1 MIIYAKNTLTESFL
15 TLKFIFHGWVFGACD
30 RSILSHGLLHRKLS
44 ILNNLLQDNLIHY
57 GLLDWPKK
65 TIFGLIFISLWTC
78 PHSSFRLWKHTNT
91 VQGCILPFFFPGQ
104 IRRTRVKSCQAAYSL
119 VWAHS
124 LHHLNNIMLHSH
136 WMFSTDYQ
144 LIWGSILP
152 TDGINKQ
159 QICQLRVGHCS
170 TPNRYICWTQQIAY
184 QCAVFNKF
192 LLFLLFREQ

>member
-1 MIIYAKNTLTESFL
+1 MIIHAKNTLTESFL
-15 TLKFIFHGWVFGACD
+15 TLKFIFHGWVFGACA

-104 IRRTRVKSCQAAYSL
+104 IQR
-119 VWAHS
+119 
-124 LHHLNNIMLHSH
+124 LNDVPVSKVAKQHIVLFEPIHYIT
-136 WMFSTDYQ
+136 W
-144 LIWGSILP
+144 IILCCIH
-152 TDGINKQ
+152 TGCFQ
-159 QICQLRVGHCS
+159 QIISWYGDQ
-170 TPNRYICWTQQIAY
+170 
-184 QCAVFNKF
+184 
-192 LLFLLFREQ
+192 